1 MARRA
6 HHRRDANT
14 AANQH
19 DAVGLSTGENEGPV
33 REDNGLVSRWLH
45 DDLKLGDEVE
55 VNGTFVF
62 TVERPTASC

>member
-1 MARRA
+1 MFDRIEI
-6 HHRRDANT
+6 T
-14 AANQH
+14 
-19 DAVGLSTGENEGPV
+19 VK
-33 REDNGLVSRWLH
+33 REDHGLVSRWLH